1 MIVLITGASSGI
13 GLSAAKKLASQG
25 HKVYGA
31 ARRVELMEG
40 IQGMVPLRMDL
51 TDEASMQAGVQR
63 ILEAEGRIDALVNN
77 AGYGSFGPL
86 ETVSME
92 EARRQV
98 EVNVFGMAALIR
110 LVLPHMRAQGFGRI
124 VNVSSIAGLL
134 AMPMAGWYHVSKYS
148 VEALSDSLRMDVR
161 QFGIRVSLI
170 EPGGIKTPWGDIAA
184 THLEDSVRGTAY
196 EKAGLAEARVLR
208 KGYSLNVL
216 SSPDVVARAISRAVN
231 ARRPR
236 ARYRIGAGSHI
247 VVFFRRL
254 LPTRWWDAACRA
266 FMALKVA

>member
-1 MIVLITGASSGI
+1 MVVLITGASSGI
-13 GLSAAKKLASQG
+13 GLSAARKLASQG
-25 HKVYGA
+25 HIVYGA

-40 IQGMVPLRMDL
+40 IPGVISLKMDL
-51 TDEASMQAGVQR
+51 TDKASMEEGVKA

-86 ETVSME
+86 ETVPME
-92 EARRQV
+92 EARRQM
-98 EVNVFGMAALIR
+98 EVNVFALAE
-110 LVLPHMRAQGFGRI
+110 LVKMVLPSMRAQGSGRI
-124 VNVSSIAGLL
+124 VNVSSIAGLMT
-134 AMPMAGWYHVSKYS
+134 MPMGGWYHVSKYS
-148 VEALSDSLRMDVR
+148 VEALSDTLRMDLR
-161 QFGIRVSLI
+161 QFGICVSLI

-196 EKAGLAEARVLR
+196 EKAGLAEARVMR

-231 ARRPR
+231 ARHPR
-236 ARYRIGAGSHI
+236 ARYRIGAGSHL

-254 LPTRWWDAACRA
+254 LPTRLWDAACRA
-266 FMALKVA
+266 FMSLKV

>member
-40 IQGMVPLRMDL
+40 IEGLVPLRMDV
-51 TDEASMQAGVQR
+51 TDEESMKAGVQR

-98 EVNVFGMAALIR
+98 EVNVFGLATLIK
-110 LVLPHMRAQGFGRI
+110 LVLPVMRVQGFGRI

-134 AMPMAGWYHVSKYS
+134 TMPMGGWYHVSKYS
-148 VEALSDSLRMDVR
+148 VEALSDTLRMDVR

-196 EKAGLAEARVLR
+196 EKAGLAEARVMR
-208 KGYSLNVL
+208 KGYSLNIL
-216 SSPDVVARAISRAVN
+216 SGPDVVARAISRAVN
-231 ARRPR
+231 SRHPR
-236 ARYRIGAGSHI
+236 ARYRIGTGSHI
-247 VVFFRRL
+247 AVFFHRL
-254 LPTRWWDAACRA
+254 LPTRWWDSLMRS
-266 FMALKVA
+266 FMSLKV